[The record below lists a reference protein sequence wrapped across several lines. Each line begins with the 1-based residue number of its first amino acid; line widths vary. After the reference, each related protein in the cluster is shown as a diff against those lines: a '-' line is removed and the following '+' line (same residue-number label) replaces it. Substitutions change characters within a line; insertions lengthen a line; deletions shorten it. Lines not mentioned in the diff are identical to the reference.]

1 MHTLIGR
8 LGAIQGVDRTAAG
21 KAVGTVLP
29 LRRGDDAV
37 CSTTGGSDRAP
48 GARAAAA
55 ISQTNSNSGDI
66 RNTGAGSSIREV
78 PIVAREALG
87 CARHMV
93 GENAVGDSVDA
104 VPGRFV

>member
-21 KAVGTVLP
+21 TAVGTVLP

-37 CSTTGGSDRAP
+37 RSTISRSDRAP
-48 GARAAAA
+48 GARAAAETP
-55 ISQTNSNSGDI
+55 QTNSNSGDI
-66 RNTGAGSSIREV
+66 RIAAAGSSLREV
-78 PIVAREALG
+78 PTVAGEALG
-87 CARHMV
+87 YACHMA
-93 GENAVGDSVDA
+93 GENAVGDSVGA